1 VASESSRAPAVSAT
15 REIAGMAIPRIV
27 LGGVPVDLLD
37 EAGIETLLQATLA
50 GSAAPLL
57 LASANLDKVH
67 YFGAARPDEGFFTRS
82 RHADRWLVLLDGAPL
97 VRQARRLTHRDWPRL
112 AGADLLPALLTRCER
127 DVARVGF
134 LGGWPSTH
142 ARLRSAITK
151 RWPALEVAGMWAPTA
166 ADVVADTPALA
177 ESVRRARTDVLL
189 VALTPNGERWL
200 DRWSDATG
208 IRVGAA
214 WGAAAEFLVAERRRA
229 PTMVQRLGVE
239 WAWRLASE
247 PRRLARRYLID
258 GPPSYWLVRRAS
270 YDPAVRTTVPTGR
283 TRRRVPPG
291 R

>member
-1 VASESSRAPAVSAT
+1 MPAT
-15 REIAGMAIPRIV
+15 REIGGVAVPRIV
-27 LGGVPVDLLD
+27 LGGMPVDLVD
-37 EAGIETLLQATLA
+37 EAGVATLLHATLA
-50 GSAAPLL
+50 GNAAAPLL

-67 YFGAARPDEGFFTRS
+67 HFGAARPDQGFFTRS

-127 DVARVGF
+127 DAARVGF

-142 ARLRSAITK
+142 ARLRAAITK

-166 ADVVADTPALA
+166 ADVMADTPALA
-177 ESVRRARTDVLL
+177 ESVHRARTDVLL
-189 VALTPNGERWL
+189 VSLTPNGERWL
-200 DRWSDATG
+200 DRWSDAAG

-229 PTMVQRLGVE
+229 PAMVQRLGVE